1 MPTRARCRDEVEPVA
16 AATAQRAERRAAPAH
31 GMFARR
37 RAAAPA
43 RVASLA
49 ALLVMSDPVTS
60 PPVDAL
66 AQFLA
71 DVRRPLDYLSGAGA
85 AAAART
91 RVDGRGFA
99 ARGRALRGGVRGARQ
114 HALDQ
119 LCEYLERFDDAAPD
133 AKTALVADCRAQLDA
148 LAGQG
153 GRDIAP
159 EYRAASGDI
168 GAALKLL
175 SQPVQFARDVGPR
188 RAPYLKKFGIE
199 TVEDLL
205 YHLPFRYEDR
215 RKLGDIASAQFGEEV
230 GIVGEIAHLG
240 DRSIGRGGQRRI
252 LEGVLRDASGLLGLT
267 WYNGVTF
274 FRSRYKVGQ
283 RVLVYGKV
291 ERSPGGGKRI
301 VHPDVDP
308 QPDED
313 AGAGILPIYQKPTIL
328 SVGVMRKIAQQA
340 ATEYAP
346 LAPAVLPAA
355 IVARAQL
362 ADPAAAL
369 HALHTPAPD
378 ADVDRLNRFATQ
390 AHRALVFDEL
400 FFLQLGLG
408 LKRRQAVLEHGMA
421 QPRSGALTD
430 RLAAALPFALTGA
443 QQRVIEQVYVDLAR
457 PHPMHRLVQGDVGSG
472 KTMVALFAALVA
484 IENGRQAAF
493 MAPTELL
500 AEQHYATV
508 ARFAEG
514 LGVRAALLT
523 GDAVRSGR
531 KKMYAALESGEI
543 QLAVGTH
550 ALIQAGVRM
559 PHLALGVVDEQHRFG
574 VLQRAALAKLRGEAD
589 GPSPDILLMT
599 ATPIPRTLA
608 MTVYGDLDVS
618 LLDELPPGR
627 TPVRTQVVFESAR
640 KEVYQRV
647 KEQLALGRQ
656 AYIVYPLV
664 EASEKEDLRDATS
677 NAREL
682 GATVFAGLRV
692 GLLHG
697 RMKADEKE
705 AIMRR
710 FRAGDLQVLFS
721 TTVIEVGVD
730 VPNATVMVVEH
741 AERFGLSQLHQ
752 LRGRVGRGSADASC
766 LLVASYL
773 GDRESDTYRRLKT
786 MAATNDGFKIAEVD
800 LELRGPGDF
809 LGTRQHGLPDFR
821 VASLIRDTR
830 TLAEARDAAEQ
841 WLSLDPH
848 LRSPESAAL
857 RQVLEHRWK
866 GRLGLAEI
874 G

>member
-1 MPTRARCRDEVEPVA
+1 MPE
-16 AATAQRAERRAAPAH
+16 
-31 GMFARR
+31 
-37 RAAAPA
+37 
-43 RVASLA
+43 
-49 ALLVMSDPVTS
+49 SDSSRPI
-60 PPVDAL
+60 DAL
-66 AQFLA
+66 AQYVA
-71 DVRRPLDYLSGAGA
+71 DVRRPLDYLSTAGA
-85 AAAART
+85 VAAART
-91 RVDGRGFA
+91 HVDGRGFA
-99 ARGRALRGGVRGARQ
+99 ARGRSLRGGVRGERQ
-114 HALDQ
+114 GALDQ
-119 LCEYLERFDDAAPD
+119 LCDCLERFDDAEPP
-133 AKTALVADCRAQLDA
+133 AKIELVAECRAL
-148 LAGQG
+148 LGTLTGQG
-153 GRDIAP
+153 GREIATA
-159 EYRAASGDI
+159 YQATSGDLS
-168 GAALKLL
+168 AALERL
-175 SQPVQFARDVGPR
+175 SQPVQFAKEVGPR
-188 RAPYLKKFGIE
+188 RAPQLRKFGIE

-215 RKLGDIASAQFGEEV
+215 RKLGDIASAQVGEEV
-230 GIVGEIAHLG
+230 GIVGELAHMG
-240 DRSIGRGGQRRI
+240 DRAIGRGGQRRI

-267 WYNGVTF
+267 WYNGISF
-274 FRSRYKVGQ
+274 FRSRYKPGQ
-283 RVLVYGKV
+283 RVLVYGKI
-291 ERSPGGGKRI
+291 ERTPGGGKRI

-308 QPDED
+308 EPDED
-313 AGAGILPIYQKPTIL
+313 AGAGILPVYQKPTVL
-328 SVGVMRKIAQQA
+328 SLGVMRRIAQQA
-340 ATEYAP
+340 LAEYAP
-346 LAPAVLPAA
+346 LVPAVLPAA
-355 IVARAQL
+355 VVANAQL
-362 ADPAAAL
+362 ADPTAALRAL
-369 HALHTPAPD
+369 HAPAVD
-378 ADVDRLNRFATQ
+378 ADVERLNRFASR

-408 LKRRQAVLEHGMA
+408 LKRRQAMLDTGMA
-421 QPRSGALTD
+421 LPRSGALTD
-430 RLAAALPFALTGA
+430 RLSAALPFTLTGA
-443 QQRVIEQVYVDLAR
+443 QQRVIAQVYADLAR

-472 KTMVALFAALVA
+472 KTMIALFAALVA
-484 IENGRQAAF
+484 IENGHQAAF

-500 AEQHYATV
+500 AEQHHATV

-523 GDAVRSGR
+523 GDAVRSGK
-531 KKMYAALESGEI
+531 KKMYAALEAGEI
-543 QLAVGTH
+543 QLAIGTH

-559 PHLALGVVDEQHRFG
+559 PHLALGVIDEQHRFG
-574 VLQRAALAKLRGEAD
+574 VLQRAALAKLRGDPD
-589 GPSPDILLMT
+589 GPAPDILLMT

-627 TPVRTQVVFESAR
+627 KPVRTHVVFESKR

-647 KEQLALGRQ
+647 QEHLALGRQ

-682 GATVFAGLRV
+682 GATVFAGNRV

-697 RMKADEKE
+697 RMKADEKD

-710 FRAGDLQVLFS
+710 FRAGELQVLVS

-752 LRGRVGRGSADASC
+752 LRGRIGRGSEDAIC
-766 LLVASYL
+766 LLVATYL
-773 GDRESDTYRRLKT
+773 GDRDSDTYKRLKT
-786 MAATNDGFKIAEVD
+786 MEATTDGFKIAEVD

-830 TLAEARDAAEQ
+830 TLAEARDAAEH
-841 WLSLDPH
+841 WLTLDPH
-848 LRSPESAAL
+848 LRAPESAAL